1 MEKEEIA
8 DHRYS
13 SIVLGRGMSSMSL
26 KPGFVVPGVGFP
38 GSLRLIPF
46 SFFVECTTTTAL
58 LVGPALGGL
67 LVTGLSSKIWI
78 YVEEGG
84 YIQVERVGGDCAY
97 PERLIIRKNLHVIW
111 PCHLSESEKN
121 QQWLAPPKYK

>member
-8 DHRYS
+8 DPRYS

-46 SFFVECTTTTAL
+46 SFFFECTITSAL
-58 LVGPALGGL
+58 LVGPTVGAL

-78 YVEEGG
+78 YVEE
-84 YIQVERVGGDCAY
+84 
-97 PERLIIRKNLHVIW
+97 
-111 PCHLSESEKN
+111 
-121 QQWLAPPKYK
+121 